1 MIMKHGSSAMLQE
14 CYNDHQ
20 QYRVSWERNS
30 HAASLSWK
38 EGLYIVMRLLGITL
52 NHFSFLYRTFSY
64 DVIQDVQQN
73 IYYHKKTA

>member
-1 MIMKHGSSAMLQE
+1 MIMKHGSSPILQE
-14 CYNDHQ
+14 CHNDHQ
-20 QYRVSWERNS
+20 QYRVGWGKNS
-30 HAASLSWK
+30 HVASLSWK
-38 EGLYIVMRLLGITL
+38 EGLYVVMWLLGITV